1 MAGGAPSIRLIY
13 SSEQRDRLGR
23 ATPPEIPLASL
34 KENRSMQTFRSGR
47 PSRREVIRLATL
59 AAIGGASANALEP
72 IGRTG
77 GPSFAPGLN
86 AYSFLEQL
94 NANQKD
100 ATEGIDL
107 FGVVDFCALHDIPA
121 VDLTGYFFPGYP
133 EPPADGYVSRMK
145 RYVHDRGIVISGTG
159 VKNDFATAD
168 GAVRASGVQLTKT
181 WIDVAARLG
190 APVVR
195 VFAGPHAPN
204 KDWRS
209 VVGNAPREEVE
220 AWMADAL
227 RECATYGETLGVL
240 VAVQNHGDFIST
252 GPEHLSLLRRVDH
265 PWCGAL
271 VDTGKY
277 LTADPYADIAMMVPY
292 AVNWQIKETLGSS
305 LKSPRSDFGR
315 LVRIIHDG
323 GYRGFVPIETL
334 SMGREHYDP
343 SVEVVGVL
351 EALRQAITAVS

>member
-1 MAGGAPSIRLIY
+1 MHHFPSAR
-13 SSEQRDRLGR
+13 R
-23 ATPPEIPLASL
+23 
-34 KENRSMQTFRSGR
+34 
-47 PSRREVIRLATL
+47 SRREALRLAALT
-59 AAIGGASANALEP
+59 AIGGASAGALEP
-72 IGRTG
+72 IQRTG

-107 FGVVDFCALHDIPA
+107 FGVVDFCALHDIAA

-133 EPPADGYVSRMK
+133 EPPADAYLSRMK
-145 RYVHDRGIVISGTG
+145 RHVHDRGIVISGTG

-168 GAVRASGVQLTKT
+168 GAVRARGVQLAKT

-195 VFAGPHAPN
+195 VFAGPHGPIR
-204 KDWRS
+204 DWRS
-209 VVGNAPREEVE
+209 VVGGAPREEVE

-227 RECATYGETLGVL
+227 RECAVYGEMRGVL

-252 GPEHLSLLRRVDH
+252 GPEHLSLLSRVDH

-277 LTADPYADIAMMVPY
+277 LTADPYVDIAMMVPY
-292 AVNWQIKETLGSS
+292 AVNWQVKETLGSS
-305 LKSPRSDFGR
+305 LDSPRTDFGR
-315 LVRIIHDG
+315 LVSIIHDG

-334 SMGREHYDP
+334 AMGRERYDP
-343 SVEVVGVL
+343 AAEVVGVL
-351 EALRQAITAVS
+351 AALRQAIAAVS